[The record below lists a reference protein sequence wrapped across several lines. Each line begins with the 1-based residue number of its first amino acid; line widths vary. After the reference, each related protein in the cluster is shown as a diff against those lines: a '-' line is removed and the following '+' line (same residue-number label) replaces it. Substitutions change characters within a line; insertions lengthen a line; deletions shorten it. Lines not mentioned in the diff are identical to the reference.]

1 MATVSSSF
9 GPGEW
14 QEALQAIDQAVR
26 QFGEYGVT
34 QDELDREITSFRAR
48 YENAV
53 KSASTRDS
61 VALAGKLVYAVND
74 RQVFAAPATSLDIFN
89 AAVEGLTLEKVN
101 AIAKT
106 MFTGQGPIVSLLSSS
121 PIEGGNGTL
130 RAAYDSSVRL
140 AVAPP
145 KAQQAKSWAYSD
157 FGKAGTVVSV
167 GKPDLLG
174 ATTYTFANGVKLT
187 VKQVDFN
194 KNSISIGLL
203 TGIGE
208 RNFSPDRVD
217 PRYTALGAVV
227 SGGLGKMTID
237 EASRA
242 LNGHLIGASLATLG
256 QRFQIGR
263 AHV

>member
-1 MATVSSSF
+1 MCISDWSSDVCSSD
-9 GPGEW
+9 
-14 QEALQAIDQAVR
+14 L
-26 QFGEYGVT
+26 
-34 QDELDREITSFRAR
+34 
-48 YENAV
+48 
-53 KSASTRDS
+53 
-61 VALAGKLVYAVND
+61 
-74 RQVFAAPATSLDIFN
+74 AAPATSLDIFN
-89 AAVEGLTLEKVN
+89 AAVEGLTQEKVN
-101 AIAKT
+101 AIAKA

-194 KNSISIGLL
+194 KN
-203 TGIGE
+203 
-208 RNFSPDRVD
+208 
-217 PRYTALGAVV
+217 
-227 SGGLGKMTID
+227 
-237 EASRA
+237 
-242 LNGHLIGASLATLG
+242 
-256 QRFQIGR
+256 
-263 AHV
+263 

>member
-1 MATVSSSF
+1 MLLRPRGFTPTATPLPSTT
-9 GPGEW
+9 
-14 QEALQAIDQAVR
+14 L
-26 QFGEYGVT
+26 
-34 QDELDREITSFRAR
+34 FR
-48 YENAV
+48 
-53 KSASTRDS
+53 S
-61 VALAGKLVYAVND
+61 
-74 RQVFAAPATSLDIFN
+74 
-89 AAVEGLTLEKVN
+89 
-101 AIAKT
+101 
-106 MFTGQGPIVSLLSSS
+106 
-121 PIEGGNGTL
+121 
-130 RAAYDSSVRL
+130 SSVRL
-140 AVAPP
+140 AVAPH

-256 QRFQIGR
+256 QRFLLSGGTRPEDRSEEHTSELQSLMRISYDVFCLKKKKPTQGYE
-263 AHV
+263 

>member
-1 MATVSSSF
+1 M
-9 GPGEW
+9 
-14 QEALQAIDQAVR
+14 
-26 QFGEYGVT
+26 
-34 QDELDREITSFRAR
+34 
-48 YENAV
+48 
-53 KSASTRDS
+53 
-61 VALAGKLVYAVND
+61 VAL
-74 RQVFAAPATSLDIFN
+74 F
-89 AAVEGLTLEKVN
+89 
-101 AIAKT
+101 
-106 MFTGQGPIVSLLSSS
+106 SSG

-203 TGIGE
+203 NGIGE
-208 RNFSPDRVD
+208 RNFRSEEHTSELQSLMRNS
-217 PRYTALGAVV
+217 YTVFC
-227 SGGLGKMTID
+227 SKK
-237 EASRA
+237 
-242 LNGHLIGASLATLG
+242 
-256 QRFQIGR
+256 
-263 AHV
+263 

>member
-1 MATVSSSF
+1 
-9 GPGEW
+9 
-14 QEALQAIDQAVR
+14 
-26 QFGEYGVT
+26 
-34 QDELDREITSFRAR
+34 
-48 YENAV
+48 
-53 KSASTRDS
+53 
-61 VALAGKLVYAVND
+61 
-74 RQVFAAPATSLDIFN
+74 
-89 AAVEGLTLEKVN
+89 
-101 AIAKT
+101 

-194 KNSISIGLL
+194 KNSIRSEENPSEPQSLM
-203 TGIGE
+203 
-208 RNFSPDRVD
+208 RSP
-217 PRYTALGAVV
+217 YAV
-227 SGGLGKMTID
+227 LC
-237 EASRA
+237 
-242 LNGHLIGASLATLG
+242 
-256 QRFQIGR
+256 
-263 AHV
+263 